1 MNSALQENNYVHAP
15 GFITPERAAELAGEF
30 LELER
35 QGRYTKDAQAPNSP
49 AAYNFMPFVRLLV
62 EKVPFVSELCGEPV
76 LPTYA
81 YGRIYKHGEVLRR
94 HRDRDACE
102 ISFTLNLAQDA
113 DWPIYIEKPDG
124 NAVALNLGPG
134 EAVMY
139 LGCDTDHWR
148 EQYTG
153 QNHVQVFLHYV
164 RAYGPRAYTFFNI
177 AKTRPGAANAA
188 GAAAGA
194 AQPIHGP
201 AEARA
206 QEKSPPFVR
215 SIGKVG
221 RNDPCPCAS
230 GKKYKHCHG
239 SADWR
244 PA

>member
-1 MNSALQENNYVHAP
+1 MNSALQENHYVHAP
-15 GFITPERAAELAGEF
+15 GFISAERAAELAAEF

-35 QGRYTKDAQAPNSP
+35 QGNYMKDAQAPNSP
-49 AAYNFMPFVRLLV
+49 AAYNFLPFVRLLV

-81 YGRIYKHGEVLRR
+81 YGRIYKHGEVLKR

-102 ISFTLNLAQDA
+102 ISFTLNLKQDS
-113 DWPIYIEKPDG
+113 DWPIYIAKPDG
-124 NAVALNLGPG
+124 QTIALNLTPG

-148 EQYTG
+148 EEYTG

-177 AKTRPGAANAA
+177 ARTPPGAVSRAEVP
-188 GAAAGA
+188 GA
-194 AQPIHGP
+194 AQPVHGP
-201 AEARA
+201 AQARA
-206 QEKSPPFVR
+206 PDRPAPITR
-215 SIGKVG
+215 ALAKVG
-221 RNDPCPCAS
+221 RNDLCPCGS

-239 SADWR
+239 SSNWR
-244 PA
+244 P